1 MAKRKRAYSRI
12 ARQAAELLGL
22 QIRQAR
28 VERRWSVRE
37 LAERAGISTDTLLR
51 VERGDPTV
59 SLGIA
64 FDVATLVGVPLFHED
79 RPRLAREVARGR
91 DRVALL
97 PQRVR
102 RPETPVDDDF

>member
-1 MAKRKRAYSRI
+1 MAKRTRAYPRPV
-12 ARQAAELLGL
+12 RQAAALLGS
-22 QIRQAR
+22 QIKQSR

-37 LAERAGISTDTLLR
+37 LAERAGISTSTLLR

-59 SLGIA
+59 SLGVA
-64 FDVATLVGVPLFHED
+64 FDVATLVGVPLFYED
-79 RPRLAREVARGR
+79 RSRLAPELSRSR

-102 RPETPVDDDF
+102 ERESDVDDDF

>member
-1 MAKRKRAYSRI
+1 V
-12 ARQAAELLGL
+12 ARRAAELLGL

-64 FDVATLVGVPLFHED
+64 FDLATLVGVPLFYED
-79 RPRLAREVARGR
+79 RSRLAPEVARAR

-102 RPETPVDDDF
+102 PREMPIDDDF